1 MRLCKIISFSLI
13 LSLASI
19 PAWAMESTKNKFEVL
34 KIGQKLPNATLM
46 QDGKPAVQLDQ
57 LKGRVKIISIVPKLN
72 TPTCDEQTHKFSEEN
87 GGLDQKIDIVTI
99 STNPAD
105 VQTAFANKAKI
116 HNILFLSDAPNY
128 EFGENTGLLRS
139 DMKFL
144 MRTVMV
150 VDENN
155 VIRYVDF
162 VPGGGLPQI
171 GEALKAA
178 ERVIAGRAG

>member
-1 MRLCKIISFSLI
+1 MRLCKIISALI
-13 LSLASI
+13 LLGLAFTPALASD
-19 PAWAMESTKNKFEVL
+19 AGKNRFEVL
-34 KIGQKLPNATLM
+34 KVGQKLPNARLL
-46 QDGKPAVQLDQ
+46 QDGKPDIELDQ

-87 GGLDQKIDIVTI
+87 GGLDKQVDIVTI

-105 VQTAFANKAKI
+105 VQTAFAQKAKI
-116 HNILFLSDAPNY
+116 HNILFLSDAPGY
-128 EFGENTGLLRS
+128 EFGEKTGLIRR

-150 VDENN
+150 VDEDNI
-155 VIRYVDF
+155 IRYVDF

-171 GEALKAA
+171 EEALKAA
-178 ERVIAGRAG
+178 RRVLEKS